1 MRHEHS
7 AAFAALAALVAV
19 GCQDGQDQ
27 DLATALAEPDA
38 PARAQEAAATTKVD
52 RSGLTDV
59 GTTGPLDYGDR
70 RMWLCRPGN
79 DPDECNANLDTT
91 ELLADGSRKVVPHAR
106 AEDPAFDCFYVYP
119 TVKLSG
125 VGPMTDF
132 ANISITLDPLL
143 SQGARFN
150 KLCRAYAPLYRQ
162 MGVVPNADGS
172 PGASVRTNLGLDD
185 VRQAF
190 AHYLKHFNQGRKFV
204 LIGHSQGT
212 GMLTAM
218 TAQDID
224 PKPEVRAQ
232 MLSALLIGGSVAVP
246 AGQTVG
252 GTFKNIPLCTKAGET
267 GCVISY
273 VSYSKEVPPSATST
287 FGRAPA
293 PGQVAGCTEPAAL
306 AGRAGQPYLGSY
318 IRLQRVNPGFAADG
332 MDKLPKDI
340 ATPFLLYRNVFRG
353 TCKTNEAGFSWLEVS
368 LDWPANDSRPLP
380 PYHNARTEAALG
392 LHVLDYNLEL
402 DDLIEAVRLQ
412 AVSVK

>member
-1 MRHEHS
+1 MRHEHR
-7 AAFAALAALVAV
+7 AAIAALAALVTV
-19 GCQDGQDQ
+19 GCQDAEDH
-27 DLATALAEPDA
+27 DLSAANNPPLQ
-38 PARAQEAAATTKVD
+38 AQEATTKVD
-52 RSGLTDV
+52 RTGLTDV
-59 GTTGPLDYGDR
+59 GTDKPLDYADR

-91 ELLADGSRKVVPHAR
+91 ELLADGSRKVIPHER
-106 AEDPAFDCFYVYP
+106 AADPAFDCFYVYP
-119 TVKLSG
+119 TVKLTG
-125 VGPMTDF
+125 TGPMTDF
-132 ANISITLDPLL
+132 ANVSITLDPLL

-150 KLCRAYAPLYRQ
+150 KLCKVYAPLYRQ

-172 PGASVRTNLGLDD
+172 PGASIRTTLGLDD

-190 AHYLKHFNQGRKFV
+190 AHYLKNFNNGRKFV

-218 TAQDID
+218 AAQDID

-232 MLSALLIGGSVAVP
+232 MLSALLIGGSVSVP
-246 AGQTVG
+246 VGQTVG

-267 GCVISY
+267 GCVITYMSF
-273 VSYSKEVPPSATST
+273 SKEVPPSANGT
-287 FGRAPA
+287 FGRAA
-293 PGQVAGCTEPAAL
+293 AGQVAGCTEPAAL

-318 IRLQRVNPGFAADG
+318 IRLQRVNPGLAADG

-340 ATPFLLYRNVFRG
+340 TTPFLLYRNVFRG
-353 TCKTNEAGFSWLEVS
+353 ACKTNEAGLSWLEVS
-368 LDWPANDSRPLP
+368 LDWPANDPRPLP

-412 AVSVK
+412 AASAK